1 MLSKIAIQNIWAN
14 LGELFSTFVQ
24 VKKIASFLLYIIGGF
39 PIKIETEIT
48 LLISYSFAIF
58 IV

>member
-1 MLSKIAIQNIWAN
+1 MLSEIAIQYIRAN

-39 PIKIETEIT
+39 PIKIET
-48 LLISYSFAIF
+48 
-58 IV
+58 